1 MTLTEFIWYRQG
13 VMDRM
18 KRDWDRTASVMALFA
33 NANAPKG
40 KTYSVDDFHPFEALK
55 RNQGQV
61 SSQAEADALLEKMR
75 KF

>member
-1 MTLTEFIWYRQG
+1 MEKA
-13 VMDRM
+13 

-33 NANAPKG
+33 NANSAKG
-40 KTYSVDDFHPFEALK
+40 KTYSVDDFHPFAALK

-61 SSQAEADALLEKMR
+61 SSKAEATDLLEKMR